1 MCFWLEKL
9 DTFQGIDFCHLGL
22 GRPAGSWKTVD
33 VLWCPRIVIRQLI
46 FQLINNVGLQHHFL
60 TPYCMSTVIWKISCR
75 MTLLAVT
82 KKSSV
87 QKAYSIDCS
96 LLHFQYFGHYCVGN
110 VLTTKVVLNAPFEIM
125 LHRIDHIIQQRKMQ
139 EIWNPCHRQNYLI
152 SKEF

>member
-1 MCFWLEKL
+1 
-9 DTFQGIDFCHLGL
+9 
-22 GRPAGSWKTVD
+22 
-33 VLWCPRIVIRQLI
+33 
-46 FQLINNVGLQHHFL
+46 
-60 TPYCMSTVIWKISCR
+60 

-110 VLTTKVVLNAPFEIM
+110 VLTTKVVLNAAFEIM

-139 EIWNPCHRQNYLI
+139 EI
-152 SKEF
+152 